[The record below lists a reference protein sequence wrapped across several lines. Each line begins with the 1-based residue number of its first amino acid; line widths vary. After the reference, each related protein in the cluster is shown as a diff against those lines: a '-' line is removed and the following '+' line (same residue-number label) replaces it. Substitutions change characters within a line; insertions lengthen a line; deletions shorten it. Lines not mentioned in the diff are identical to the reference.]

1 METPAAENGV
11 HTTIHSMFDSNRDWL
26 EDRRK
31 RVIKSIAED
40 RKIDVLCHFTRVE
53 NLSGIL
59 RDGLL
64 SRTALERS
72 GVSFIPT
79 DMSRQDGYSEAV
91 CLSISFP
98 NYRMFYY
105 KRELFRNC
113 GPVRHS
119 QWVVLLFDVRLLWEL
134 ECGFCQQNAAAYS
147 ERSVSREEMR
157 ATPAFARMFSDSDGV
172 SRQELWDLNIPR
184 NYPTNP
190 QAEVLVFD
198 TVPTTY
204 LREVHFHDIRALESW
219 QHNHSTAVQAKMSYG
234 PTYFLPR
241 KDSELWQQDA
251 AE

>member
-1 METPAAENGV
+1 MSKLNRGITEN
-11 HTTIHSMFDSNRDWL
+11 
-26 EDRRK
+26 RRR
-31 RVIKSIAED
+31 RVIRWIAED

-59 RDGLL
+59 WEGLL

-72 GVSFIPT
+72 GAFYIPT

-98 NYRMFYY
+98 NYRMFYH
-105 KRELFRNC
+105 KRELLWNC
-113 GPVRHS
+113 EQVRHS
-119 QWVVLLFDVRLLWEL
+119 QWAVLLFDVRLLWEL

-157 ATPAFARMFSDSDGV
+157 ATPAFERMFSDSDGV
-172 SRQELWDLNIPR
+172 SRQKLWDLNIPR

-204 LREVHFHDIRALESW
+204 LREVHFHNIRALESW
-219 QHNHSTAVQAKMSYG
+219 RQNYSTTVQASMSYG

-241 KDSELWQQDA
+241 KDFELWQQDA